1 MKNTFLALVC
11 AIALTACGPT
21 QQKTT
26 DDGPILA
33 NIDLVNITKDQVN
46 VFVDPGKFTSD
57 TTIFYIPKTVP
68 GTYEVNDYGQFV
80 EDLKAYDY
88 DGNQLSVTRT
98 DKNSWVIP
106 NAKQLDKVSYLVNDS
121 FDIEGENGVFSPAG
135 TNIDAGENFMLNL
148 HAFVGY
154 FKGMKEQSYK
164 LVIQHPKNLIATS
177 SLTELPTQETTTTFA
192 TDVFSVPRYF
202 QVTDHPIMYAEPDTT
217 SFNLQGMEVLLS
229 VYSPNDVYSAQ
240 DLRPTIEKMVVA
252 QKKFL
257 GDLNNTDK
265 YAILLYLSDM
275 GKQDASGF
283 GALEHHTS
291 TTVVLP
297 EAMPLDKLKETMT
310 DVVSHEFFHT
320 LTPLSVH
327 SEEIQYFDY
336 NDPKMSKHLWMYEGV
351 TEYFA
356 NLFQVNQGLITPQDF
371 YDRMMEK
378 IQTSRNFDDT
388 MPITELSEHVLEEG
402 YHDSYYNVYQKGAL
416 IGMALDIRLRELSN
430 GEMGILDLM
439 KKLSAKYG
447 VNKPFEDDKLFD
459 EIVAMS
465 YPEIG
470 TFLTTYVSGPT
481 PIPYHEFFAKVGLE
495 KSSKEV
501 QTGYLI
507 DMKTQ
512 MPYINVNQET
522 GEIYFMANA
531 DDNSFLKNLGIKE
544 NDTLVSVN
552 GTEYSLTN
560 VRPLIM
566 TSMAWQPGD
575 EVTFVVKRDGKEI
588 SLSGKVITP
597 MTTVSSWHEMN
608 LPETDPRVQLRNAWL
623 KG

>member
-11 AIALTACGPT
+11 AIALSACGPT

-26 DDGPILA
+26 DEGPILA
-33 NIDLVNITKDQVN
+33 KIDLVNVTNDQVN
-46 VFVDPGKFTSD
+46 VSVDPGKFTSD

-80 EDLKAYDY
+80 ENLKAYDY
-88 DGNQLSVTRT
+88 DGKELEVTRT

-106 NAKQLDKVSYLVNDS
+106 NAEQLDKVSYLVNDS

-135 TNIDAGENFMLNL
+135 TNIDAGKNFMLNL

-154 FKGMKEQSYK
+154 FKGMKEHSYK
-164 LVIQHPKNLIATS
+164 LVIQHPRNLIATS
-177 SLTELPTQETTTTFA
+177 SLTELPAQENTTTFA

-229 VYSPNDVYSAQ
+229 VYSPNKVYSAQ

-336 NDPKMSKHLWMYEGV
+336 NDPEMSKHLWMYEGV

-378 IQTSRNFDDT
+378 IQTSKNFDDT

-447 VNKPFEDDKLFD
+447 VNKPFEDDELFD

-465 YPEIG
+465 YPEIE
-470 TFLTTYVSGPT
+470 TFLTTYVSGHT
-481 PIPYHEFFAKVGLE
+481 PIPYDEFFAKVGLE

-501 QTGYLI
+501 QTGYLL

-512 MPYINVNQET
+512 IPYINVNQET
-522 GEIYFMANA
+522 GEIYFMANVA
-531 DDNSFLKNLGIKE
+531 DNSFLKNLGIKE

-560 VRPLIM
+560 IRPLIM
-566 TSMAWQPGD
+566 TSMAWQRGD
-575 EVTFVVKRDGKEI
+575 EVTFVVKRDGQKV
-588 SLSGKVITP
+588 SLSGKVTTP

-608 LPETDPRVQLRNAWL
+608 LPETDPRVELRNAWL